1 MDLGLSLILL
11 YSFFKKVFC
20 LNVILLDQYMS
31 VSLIEKRMYEKYEYI
46 SIAYEL
52 ISTVLLCIAHIE
64 LDN

>member
-1 MDLGLSLILL
+1 
-11 YSFFKKVFC
+11 
-20 LNVILLDQYMS
+20 MS